1 MWLDTELARLAAL
14 YGKIDTPE
22 LETLIPTEDLQC
34 IEDLSSTELAAL
46 RNYLFVPKVILIF
59 EIITKT
65 YQHKLDWKTIRFTR
79 LVEPDFN
86 VGTWLKTILKQ
97 IRYNDLVVIHVGF
110 SFVAQNK
117 HQKIYLF
124 CPKVLASYTAKCIDK
139 NEAFDFADKL
149 ENMSP
154 AEHLQNTFVTSTDTG
169 DPFDQSGYCPVNLV
183 CSYIWITK

>member
-1 MWLDTELARLAAL
+1 M
-14 YGKIDTPE
+14 
-22 LETLIPTEDLQC
+22 
-34 IEDLSSTELAAL
+34 
-46 RNYLFVPKVILIF
+46 
-59 EIITKT
+59 
-65 YQHKLDWKTIRFTR
+65 
-79 LVEPDFN
+79 VEPDFN
-86 VGTWLKTILKQ
+86 VGAWLKTILKQ
-97 IRYNDLVVIHVGF
+97 IRYNDLVVINVGF

-149 ENMSP
+149 EKMSP